1 MCDGDMVCYN
11 RDAGSGRTQGGET
24 VETIK
29 LHIGTVER
37 GNAFTQ
43 DNTRAVEFVGELVMS
58 RTEYGYDDRTAKLSD
73 TRGVT
78 ESLYKSEDG
87 RLLVYTEDW
96 SRWQGEPTTTSL
108 HQVTEADLQIGG
120 QYEALGHEA
129 GYGRP
134 LTLDEALAN
143 D

>member
-1 MCDGDMVCYN
+1 MCDIGMVCYN
-11 RDAGSGRTQGGET
+11 RDAGTDRTQGGET
-24 VETIK
+24 VEKIR
-29 LHIGTVER
+29 LQIGTVER

-43 DNTRAVEFVGELVMS
+43 DNTRPVEFVGELVYS
-58 RTEYGYDDRTAKLSD
+58 RRELGYDDRTGRLSD

-78 ESLYKSEDG
+78 ESLYKAEDG

-96 SRWQGEPTTTSL
+96 SRWQGEPSTYSV
-108 HQVTEADLQIGG
+108 HQVTVEDLQPGG
-120 QYEALGHEA
+120 QYEGLGHEA